1 MSIADAARTTVCV
14 MGDTFEAF
22 SIVQGLLD
30 RGVAPDSIVLLFP
43 QDPNADLDVEDEKK
57 NAEIEYLMSNPGYCR
72 TAPRPNVR
80 IPQILQKIGNQSGS
94 NQILKQ

>member
-14 MGDTFEAF
+14 MGDTFEAY
-22 SIVQGLLD
+22 SVVQGLLD

-57 NAEIEYLMSNPGYCR
+57 NAEIECLMANPGYCR
-72 TAPRPNVR
+72 TAPRANVR
-80 IPQILQKIGNQSGS
+80 VPQVL
-94 NQILKQ
+94 